1 MSLAIAITA
10 VGFLVWTV
18 VAYRAWRYSADI
30 VLLALVL
37 TVCGLIAAQLLGL
50 AGVEAPG
57 AWAFLATGIVL
68 LLLWPKGGMK

>member
-1 MSLAIAITA
+1 MSPAIVITA
-10 VGFLVWTV
+10 IGLAVWLV
-18 VAYRAWRYSADI
+18 VAYRAWRQGADI

-57 AWAFLATGIVL
+57 AWAFLATGTIL
-68 LLLWPKGGMK
+68 LVAWPKGKTR